1 MYNIGNESE
10 ECTSCHLQLFGI
22 SALGADAVT
31 LGFFEVAI
39 VGEVGDGFAR
49 SVWEL
54 DREDLGTKGHMQ
66 LLW

>member
-31 LGFFEVAI
+31 LGFFEVAV
-39 VGEVGDGFAR
+39 VGEVGDGFA
-49 SVWEL
+49 
-54 DREDLGTKGHMQ
+54 
-66 LLW
+66 